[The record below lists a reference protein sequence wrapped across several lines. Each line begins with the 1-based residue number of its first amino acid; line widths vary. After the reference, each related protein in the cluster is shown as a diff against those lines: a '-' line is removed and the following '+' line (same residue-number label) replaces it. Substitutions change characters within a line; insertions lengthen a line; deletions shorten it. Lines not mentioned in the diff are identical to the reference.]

1 MDLSMQ
7 FASLLLVLIV
17 GVSLLL
23 PAFILM
29 NRWTEM
35 NSFLAFVYALF
46 FTFAEVIVYY
56 QGVYSEWLVVITSLL
71 GTYVTIKYV
80 TVYLNPSKLT
90 HNRLYKST
98 KITENMAALILGLY
112 LGKITLVAFPH
123 YYDDWK
129 KTWQPFLSAMFFTPL
144 SKLFYFKPVNDNIS
158 AKQVLNN
165 TV

>member
-1 MDLSMQ
+1 MQ
-7 FASLLLVLIV
+7 SASILLVLIV

-35 NSFLAFVYALF
+35 NSFLAFAYAVF

-56 QGVYSEWLVVITSLL
+56 QGVYSEWIVAGTSLL

-80 TVYLNPSKLT
+80 IYMNHLPLLT

-112 LGKITLVAFPH
+112 LGKLTLAAFPH
-123 YYDDWK
+123 YYGEWN
-129 KTWQPFLSAMFFTPL
+129 KTWQPFLSAMFFTPA
-144 SKLFYFKPVNDNIS
+144 SKLFYFKPVDDNIS
-158 AKQVLNN
+158 AKQVRGANVTLAN
-165 TV
+165 